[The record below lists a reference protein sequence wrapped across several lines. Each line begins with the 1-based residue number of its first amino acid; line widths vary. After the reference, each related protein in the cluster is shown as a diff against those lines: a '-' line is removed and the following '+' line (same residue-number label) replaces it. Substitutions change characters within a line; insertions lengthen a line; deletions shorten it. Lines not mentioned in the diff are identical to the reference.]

1 LRSTAVRFVV
11 LTEGPLDYSA
21 QSESALL
28 TAQPRLLHKVAQ
40 LNGTTIFEVPRPTPL
55 IHGSGSAHVVSL
67 GPMQARFV
75 VGAKGRYHVAIR
87 YSPYWRAL
95 PGCVSESSGGDITL
109 TARKPGTIE
118 LDFQLGLRQFL
129 DVLDQSAGTRCSSS
143 R

>member
-1 LRSTAVRFVV
+1 M
-11 LTEGPLDYSA
+11 
-21 QSESALL
+21 
-28 TAQPRLLHKVAQ
+28 
-40 LNGTTIFEVPRPTPL
+40 
-55 IHGSGSAHVVSL
+55 VSL

-118 LDFQLGLRQFL
+118 LDFQLGLREFL